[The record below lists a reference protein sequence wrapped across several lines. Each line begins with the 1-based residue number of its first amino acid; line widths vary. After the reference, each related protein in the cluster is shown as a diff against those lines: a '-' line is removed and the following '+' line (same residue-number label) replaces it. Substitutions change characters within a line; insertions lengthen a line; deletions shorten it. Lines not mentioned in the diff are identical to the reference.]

1 MSCRLHFTAILI
13 PLAWESLMAIANLP
27 SIYDAFLDY
36 LVEKATPQEILA
48 FKVTDD
54 AENRMTE
61 LLERQNAGVL
71 TPDEATE
78 LEHMRRFDSL
88 VSVLK
93 AKALEAMSHS

>member
-1 MSCRLHFTAILI
+1 
-13 PLAWESLMAIANLP
+13 MAVANLP

-54 AENRMTE
+54 AEYRITE

-71 TPDEATE
+71 TPDETTE

-93 AKALEAMSHS
+93 TKALEAMSHS